1 MLQKVPPQRIYSIGS
16 SATAPQDYSQ
26 KMVALKAVI
35 SEKMNEPTRASIP
48 FLHKL

>member
-35 SEKMNEPTRASIP
+35 SEKMKEPTRASIP